1 MEDDLEPDSTPAG
14 TLNRTAL
21 RSGVFGDVAGFGLT
35 SSPTP
40 MGAVGD
46 AARAAEVI
54 AAAQDADDAP
64 DTPPRE

>member
-1 MEDDLEPDSTPAG
+1 
-14 TLNRTAL
+14 
-21 RSGVFGDVAGFGLT
+21 
-35 SSPTP
+35 
-40 MGAVGD
+40 MGAGGD